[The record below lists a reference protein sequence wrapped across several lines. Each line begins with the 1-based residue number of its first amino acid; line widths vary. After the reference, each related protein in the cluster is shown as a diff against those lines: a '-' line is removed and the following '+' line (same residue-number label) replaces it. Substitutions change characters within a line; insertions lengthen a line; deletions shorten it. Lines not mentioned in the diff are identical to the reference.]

1 MDKIIGSRL
10 TENNPK
16 RQQQN
21 ENQFL
26 DHFSNVFI
34 EYQLMREL

>member
-1 MDKIIGSRL
+1 MDKILSNL
-10 TENNPK
+10 MNENNPK

-26 DHFSNVFI
+26 DHFSNIFV